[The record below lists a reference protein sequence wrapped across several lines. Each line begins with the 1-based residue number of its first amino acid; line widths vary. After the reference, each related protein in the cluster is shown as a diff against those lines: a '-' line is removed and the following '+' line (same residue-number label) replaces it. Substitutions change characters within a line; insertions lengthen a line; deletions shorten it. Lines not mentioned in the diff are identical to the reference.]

1 MSVLAIAARAQA
13 GPLQRTEGHERLQF
27 LVGDWDTSLSSPDGK
42 VIATGRVTYGWEVG
56 GIWLMQRYQVEFP
69 GIGTRHELGVMTF
82 DAQKD
87 SVMGYWVDNLS
98 ARLTPFTGRLLDS
111 NTLVI
116 RLPDVTTRNGSRVS
130 SDVVYHQV
138 TMAEIQMT
146 QRQWREG
153 EEGREVARLV
163 MRRR

>member
-1 MSVLAIAARAQA
+1 
-13 GPLQRTEGHERLQF
+13 
-27 LVGDWDTSLSSPDGK
+27 
-42 VIATGRVTYGWEVG
+42 
-56 GIWLMQRYQVEFP
+56 
-69 GIGTRHELGVMTF
+69 
-82 DAQKD
+82 
-87 SVMGYWVDNLS
+87 
-98 ARLTPFTGRLLDS
+98 LLDS